1 MADVTDT
8 RVTLPKVKRPV
19 GRPPKY
25 GAFTGAELA
34 LILPVKR
41 DQIVAVLMGQA
52 TAIGPSDMVA
62 VELLAG
68 CLSKIELIERYF
80 KACGIFNEENKIR
93 ESPYKVYLAALNAA
107 IRMLAQLGMTPESR
121 LKLGIGMI
129 QAKGD
134 LASLMS
140 DIPEDEPA

>member
-1 MADVTDT
+1 M
-8 RVTLPKVKRPV
+8 P
-19 GRPPKY
+19 
-25 GAFTGAELA
+25 F
-34 LILPVKR
+34 KR
-41 DQIVAVLMGQA
+41 DQIVGVLTGQA
-52 TAIGPSDMVA
+52 TAIGPSDMIA

-80 KACGIFNEENKIR
+80 KACGIFDEENKIR

-107 IRMLAQLGMTPESR
+107 VRLLGQLGMTPESR

-134 LASLMS
+134 LASLMN
-140 DIPEDEPA
+140 DVPEDEPA